1 MTGTAGTQD
10 RRRLVAVVRGLV
22 QGVGYRWFVQREASR
37 LGLVGWVAN
46 QMDASVE
53 VVAEGPDGD
62 LERLVLALWEGPAA
76 AMVSDVAVR
85 HEPAR
90 GGIGSFTVRSGAH
103 PGD

>member
-10 RRRLVAVVRGLV
+10 RRRLVATVRGLV

-37 LGLVGWVAN
+37 LGLFGWVAN
-46 QMDASVE
+46 QMDGSVE
-53 VVAEGPDGD
+53 VVAEGSDGD
-62 LERLVLALWEGPAA
+62 LERLVLALWDGPAA
-76 AMVSDVAVR
+76 AMVSDVSVR

-90 GGIGSFTVRSGAH
+90 GGLAGFAIRSGAH

>member
-1 MTGTAGTQD
+1 MTGTAGTHD
-10 RRRLVAVVRGLV
+10 RRRLVALVRGLV
-22 QGVGYRWFVQREASR
+22 QGVGYRWFVQREASG

-46 QMDASVE
+46 QTDGSVE
-53 VVAEGPDGD
+53 VVAEGSDGD

-90 GGIGSFTVRSGAH
+90 GGLGSFTIRSGAH

>member
-1 MTGTAGTQD
+1 MTGTAGTHG

-46 QMDASVE
+46 QMDGSVE

-90 GGIGSFTVRSGAH
+90 GGLGSFTVRSGAH